1 MYRVDIVRRCSARQS
16 HHDRFDQGGFDQGRF
31 DEGRGDIVAKESST
45 VFELAVLGL
54 LAESPMHGYELRKR
68 LNATLGSFRA
78 FSFGSLYPTL
88 RRLQS
93 AGHIATEEP
102 VVDVDAVPLSS
113 RRSRVT
119 YRITAEGKERLA
131 DLLGDAGPQSWSD
144 DGFGVHL
151 AFFSRTSSEARM
163 RILEGRR
170 RRVEERREG
179 LRAAVTRAAERLDT
193 YTAELHQLGLES
205 SDREVRW
212 LNELID
218 QERHQLPAGDET
230 LHPTDHPD
238 RTDPE
243 RPTTAE

>member
-1 MYRVDIVRRCSARQS
+1 
-16 HHDRFDQGGFDQGRF
+16 
-31 DEGRGDIVAKESST
+31 
-45 VFELAVLGL
+45 LAVLGL
-54 LAESPMHGYELRKR
+54 LAESAMHGYELRKR

-88 RRLQS
+88 RRLQT

-102 VVDVDAVPLSS
+102 VTDVDAVPLSS

-151 AFFSRTSSEARM
+151 AFFARTDSESRM

-179 LRAAVTRAAERLDT
+179 LRSAITRAAERLDT
-193 YTAELHQLGLES
+193 YTAELHELGLEA

-218 QERHQLPAGDET
+218 QERSRRLATSPDPPTGAPPDR
-230 LHPTDHPD
+230 PTDRPPGSSPA
-238 RTDPE
+238 DPS
-243 RPTTAE
+243 

>member
-1 MYRVDIVRRCSARQS
+1 
-16 HHDRFDQGGFDQGRF
+16 
-31 DEGRGDIVAKESST
+31 
-45 VFELAVLGL
+45 
-54 LAESPMHGYELRKR
+54 MHGYELRKR

-88 RRLQS
+88 RRLQA

-131 DLLGDAGPQSWSD
+131 ELLGDAGPQSWSD

-151 AFFSRTSSEARM
+151 AFFSRTIVRGPDADP
-163 RILEGRR
+163 RR
-170 RRVEERREG
+170 AAAGGSRNDEKG
-179 LRAAVTRAAERLDT
+179 LRSAVTRAAERLDT

-218 QERHQLPAGDET
+218 QERHRLPAGDE
-230 LHPTDHPD
+230 
-238 RTDPE
+238 
-243 RPTTAE
+243 RPTPLTIPTAPTRTHHRE

>member
-1 MYRVDIVRRCSARQS
+1 M
-16 HHDRFDQGGFDQGRF
+16 
-31 DEGRGDIVAKESST
+31 
-45 VFELAVLGL
+45 FELAVLGL
-54 LAESPMHGYELRKR
+54 LAESHMHGYELRKR

-88 RRLQS
+88 RRLQT
-93 AGHIATEEP
+93 AGHIATEDP
-102 VVDVDAVPLSS
+102 VVDIDAVPLSS

-119 YRITAEGKERLA
+119 YRITADGKERLA
-131 DLLGDAGPQSWSD
+131 ELLGDAGPQSWSD

-151 AFFSRTSSEARM
+151 AFFSRTTSEARM

-179 LRAAVTRAAERLDT
+179 LRSAVTRAADRLDT
-193 YTAELHQLGLES
+193 YTAELHQLGLEA

-218 QERHQLPAGDET
+218 QERRLPTAEPPNQPPPGQPPPNQPPLHQPS
-230 LHPTDHPD
+230 
-238 RTDPE
+238 
-243 RPTTAE
+243 PTTQP